1 MENLLTIL
9 QNTVAVLS
17 VCVVV
22 GAGLPLAAAWGAW
35 RRTYYRRNS
44 AKLAILE
51 EEKQPGGT
59 RLEILIRSKFSADFE
74 SGIKRVPPPSLC
86 ESAEVGRT
94 CKMINVGPFLWPPT
108 LLS

>member
-9 QNTVAVLS
+9 QNTVAILS
-17 VCVVV
+17 FCVVV

-35 RRTYYRRNS
+35 RRTYYRQNS

-59 RLEILIRSKFSADFE
+59 RLEILIRS
-74 SGIKRVPPPSLC
+74 
-86 ESAEVGRT
+86 
-94 CKMINVGPFLWPPT
+94 NFLVILNLGSNAFHP
-108 LLS
+108 LSFVKAPRGAGGVK